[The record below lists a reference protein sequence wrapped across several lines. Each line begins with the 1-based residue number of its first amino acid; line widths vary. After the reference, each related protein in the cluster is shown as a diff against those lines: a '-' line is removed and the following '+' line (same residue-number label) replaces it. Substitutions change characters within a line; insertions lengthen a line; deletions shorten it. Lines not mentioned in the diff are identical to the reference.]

1 MKTETM
7 KPYPLGLDNPIK
19 VKQVWGSTDWALYWK
34 EDFTHIA
41 TYPTQN
47 SALEARAKLIET
59 L

>member
-1 MKTETM
+1 M

-41 TYPTQN
+41 TYPNQN